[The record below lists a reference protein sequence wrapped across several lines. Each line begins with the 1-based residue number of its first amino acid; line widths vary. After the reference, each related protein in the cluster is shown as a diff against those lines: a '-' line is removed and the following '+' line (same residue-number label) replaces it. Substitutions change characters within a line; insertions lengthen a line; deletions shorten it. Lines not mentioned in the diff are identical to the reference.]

1 MKNNIKTELGY
12 VGGDWTDLLQGLMT
26 SFCEHGNEL
35 PGYLITWMQ
44 VVVNGDVKQYGLDIS
59 DQVTK

>member
-12 VGGDWTDLLQGLMT
+12 EGGDWTDLLQGLMT